1 MTGIAT
7 LSSISTGDFFSLFET
22 NVGTGSTITTYDNA
36 GNIIGVSTYNM
47 DTIFQADTVTNE
59 TVTIVGLGTTT
70 VRRVM
75 AKISGIST
83 VNWDSTTGDDRFD
96 STNYTF
102 DNTAE
107 TVSYSGIIT
116 SGLFFGNYTW
126 GRIDLHSRS
135 ADNYFDAY
143 GRNGYVGI
151 KTSTVIQRTS
161 RLRFQDYT

>member
-1 MTGIAT
+1 M
-7 LSSISTGDFFSLFET
+7 
-22 NVGTGSTITTYDNA
+22 
-36 GNIIGVSTYNM
+36 
-47 DTIFQADTVTNE
+47 
-59 TVTIVGLGTTT
+59 GLGTTT
-70 VRRVM
+70 VRRVF

-83 VNWDSTTGDDRFD
+83 VNFDSAVGDDKFD
-96 STNYTF
+96 STIFTF

-151 KTSTVIQRTS
+151 KTSTVIQRTN